1 MELLQFFTDVD
12 HNKQPLLTEKY
23 AALKE
28 LNDTV
33 ANNPGIK
40 KWLSERPQ
48 TADWQSCRAHSHLST
63 RNKNRGN
70 YWMTE
75 SMLESLKA

>member
-1 MELLQFFTDVD
+1 MEIFQIFKNTYHD
-12 HNKQPLLTEKY
+12 KQLILTEKY

-40 KWLSERPQ
+40 KWLSERPNQQ
-48 TADWQSCRAHSHLST
+48 TDSLAVAALQSFVRSKSKRMAERVS
-63 RNKNRGN
+63 KIK
-70 YWMTE
+70 E
-75 SMLESLKA
+75 

>member
-1 MELLQFFTDVD
+1 MEFFQFFTDVD
-12 HNKQPLLTEKY
+12 YDKQPLLTEKY

-40 KWLSERPQ
+40 KWLNERPK
-48 TADWQSCRAHSHLST
+48 TAD
-63 RNKNRGN
+63 
-70 YWMTE
+70 
-75 SMLESLKA
+75 